1 MKGRMKSQRVSAA
14 VLYVLLGVTAVVVA
28 RVDALLVWMY
38 ILLGGI
44 LLLTL
49 AMMACK
55 FALTW
60 ADSPRAAL
68 RPWLGAGLL
77 AVVLLVSW
85 LVGSDVPLDIPG
97 YDGTENTPFWLKLA
111 DMFLYAM
118 YALLG
123 LAVVLIVAFAVW
135 KWKR

>member
-1 MKGRMKSQRVSAA
+1 MRIQNVSAA
-14 VLYVLLGVTAVVVA
+14 VLYVLLGVTALVVA
-28 RVDALLVWMY
+28 RIDALLVWMY

-55 FALTW
+55 FALAW

-85 LVGSDVPLDIPG
+85 LVGSDAPLDIPG

-111 DMFLYAM
+111 DMFLYAV
-118 YALLG
+118 YALLA
-123 LAVVLIVAFAVW
+123 LAVALIAAFAVR
-135 KWKR
+135 KWK

>member
-1 MKGRMKSQRVSAA
+1 MRRRMRIQNVSAA
-14 VLYVLLGVTAVVVA
+14 VLYVLLGVTALVVA
-28 RVDALLVWMY
+28 RIDALLVWMY

-55 FALTW
+55 FALAW

-85 LVGSDVPLDIPG
+85 LVGSDAPLDIPG

-111 DMFLYAM
+111 DMFLYAV
-118 YALLG
+118 YALLA
-123 LAVVLIVAFAVW
+123 LAVALIAAFAVR
-135 KWKR
+135 KWK

>member
-1 MKGRMKSQRVSAA
+1 MRIQNVSAA
-14 VLYVLLGVTAVVVA
+14 VLYVLLVVTALVVA
-28 RVDALLVWMY
+28 HIDALLVWMY

-60 ADSPRAAL
+60 AASPRAAL

-85 LVGSDVPLDIPG
+85 LMGSDVPLDIPG

-111 DMFLYAM
+111 DMFLYAV

-123 LAVVLIVAFAVW
+123 MAVALIVAFAVR
-135 KWKR
+135 KRFGK

>member
-1 MKGRMKSQRVSAA
+1 MKRRMKIQNVSAA

-55 FALTW
+55 FTLTW

-97 YDGTENTPFWLKLA
+97 YDGTENTPFWLRLA
-111 DMFLYAM
+111 DMFLYAV

>member
-1 MKGRMKSQRVSAA
+1 MRRRMRIQNVSAA
-14 VLYVLLGVTAVVVA
+14 VLYVLLGVTALVVA
-28 RVDALLVWMY
+28 RIDALLVWMY

-55 FALTW
+55 FALAW
-60 ADSPRAAL
+60 AASPRAAL

-77 AVVLLVSW
+77 AVALLVSW

-97 YDGTENTPFWLKLA
+97 YDGTENTPFWLRLA

-123 LAVVLIVAFAVW
+123 LGVVLIVAFAVR
-135 KWKR
+135 KWK